1 LIAEGGFDA
10 WSAAFLGDSE
20 ADYQAAVGGLDTI
33 QSLPL
38 PVY

>member
-1 LIAEGGFDA
+1 
-10 WSAAFLGDSE
+10 LGDSE